1 MRLALVEDN
10 LRLAGL
16 LAKGLGAAGFTV
28 DSLAT
33 GADASTAIS
42 TIDYDAMIL
51 DLGLPDID
59 GITLLKNIRSAG
71 HKLPILILT
80 ARDGIGD
87 RVLGLDA
94 GADDYVL
101 KPFMIDEVSARLRA
115 LLRRPS
121 QSLDT
126 ILSVGNLSFNTVTR
140 QASVNDEAIT
150 MTRRESELLHSLLRR
165 AGNIVSRSALE
176 EHIYGFEDEVTPNS
190 IEVIISRLRKALRR
204 GGSDVEIT
212 TFRNLGYMLSKVE

>member
-16 LAKGLGAAGFTV
+16 LAKGLHAAGFTV
-28 DSLAT
+28 DNLPT
-33 GADASTAIS
+33 GADATTAIS
-42 TIDYDAMIL
+42 TITYDAMIL

-59 GITLLKNIRSAG
+59 GITLLKSIRSAG

-126 ILSVGNLSFNTVTR
+126 VLTVGNLAFDTVTR
-140 QASVNDEAIT
+140 QVFVDDKVIA
-150 MTRRESELLHSLLRR
+150 MTRREVELLHALLRR
-165 AGNIVSRSALE
+165 AGTIVSRSILE
-176 EHIYGFEDEVTPNS
+176 EHIYGFDDDVTPNS
-190 IEVIISRLRKALRR
+190 IEVIISRLRKALRI
-204 GGSDVEIT
+204 GGSNVEIT
-212 TFRNLGYMLSKVE
+212 TFRNLGYMLSKVA